1 MKKIIFI
8 ANNNIGAGLSGGD
21 TIFLQFLK
29 HWTNKVNITVFGSQE
44 TQVLTHTHKIKNIK
58 FIKTDNI
65 NQNSSLTTI
74 NLLGHQ
80 MRRIYKG
87 LLAVKNNQSLI
98 SKANYIYSVS
108 DFYPDLLP
116 ALLAKLINPKIK
128 WLAGFYLFAP
138 NPLGKTSPYNQN
150 GQFLK
155 GLIYYLFQQPAYFLV
170 KKLADIV
177 LVTSTPDTKKFPQK
191 TIVVQGGVNLDE
203 IKTIKK
209 ISLNKRHYHA
219 VFMGRLHPQKG
230 VLEFIDIWN
239 LVTNKIPNAKLA
251 IIGDGQLYQKS
262 KSKINKLNLHKNID
276 MLGFLGGIKK
286 YQIFA
291 NSKIVV
297 HPATYD
303 SGGMSAAEAMAFGL
317 PLVSYNLES
326 LKTYYPT
333 GTLKTSCFNQKQ
345 FAINIIKL
353 LTDQN
358 LYSTISQQAI
368 KLIKNEWG
376 WQKRSQQIYS
386 QIVNQ

>member
-1 MKKIIFI
+1 MTNIIFI
-8 ANNNIGAGLSGGD
+8 ANNNIGTGLSGGD

-29 HWTNKVNITVFGSQE
+29 HWSNKINITVFGSQE
-44 TQVLTHTHKIKNIK
+44 AKKLIQRYQINNIK

-65 NQNSSLTTI
+65 NQNSSLATL
-74 NLLGHQ
+74 NLLVHQ
-80 MRRIYKG
+80 LRRIHKG
-87 LLAVKNNQSLI
+87 LLAIKNNQSQI
-98 SKANYIYSVS
+98 SNANYIYSVS

-116 ALLAKLINPKIK
+116 ALLAKVINPKIK

-138 NPLGKTSPYNQN
+138 NPFNKTSPYNTN
-150 GQFLK
+150 NQFFK
-155 GLIYYLFQQPAYFLV
+155 GLIYYIFQQPAYFLA
-170 KKLADIV
+170 KKFADIV
-177 LVTSTPDTKKFPQK
+177 LVTSDPDTKKFSQK
-191 TIVVQGGVNLDE
+191 TIVVQGGVDLNE
-203 IKTIKK
+203 FKSIQTIP
-209 ISLNKRHYHA
+209 LNKRKYDS

-230 VLEFIDIWN
+230 VLELIDIWK
-239 LVTNKIPNAKLA
+239 LVIKKIPNAKLA
-251 IIGDGQLYQKS
+251 IIGDGQLENQIRN
-262 KSKINKLNLHKNID
+262 KITKLKLIKNIY
-276 MLGFLGGIKK
+276 MLGFLTGMKK
-286 YQIFA
+286 YHIFA